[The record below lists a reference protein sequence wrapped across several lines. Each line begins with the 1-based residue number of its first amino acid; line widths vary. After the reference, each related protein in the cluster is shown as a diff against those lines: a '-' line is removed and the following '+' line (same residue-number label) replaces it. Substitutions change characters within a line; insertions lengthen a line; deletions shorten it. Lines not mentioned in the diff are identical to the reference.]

1 MRSKLQELR
10 RHLPINRNYAESLLT
25 GYGLM
30 AITIVIQLVLIPLYI
45 THLGKAK
52 FGALVMIMAANN
64 YAAIGITWLSG
75 GMARILAERAAVED
89 REGFCAAYAFSKTV
103 FVLYALGA
111 LSVFWLIAPWLI
123 GDALAD
129 TEILVAVILSCVYF
143 ILAYEYNADRQAF
156 IARHWQARSNLREA
170 GGQVVFAGV
179 VGIGLYSDM
188 GLPGVVAAQIAGI
201 LFTRFLAWHHWKHDV
216 YGLKWAWP
224 IPGAGALWQ
233 RVSGSV
239 GRDYVLYGILLLTL
253 QADVLLVGLLA
264 GSEAAATYYLLW
276 RIPEVCIL
284 LLWRIPSS
292 YAPHLIAMEARGEHE
307 GLNSNYRKG
316 LIAMIALAGV
326 GAMVYGIA
334 GNWIVHIWV
343 GASAPEG
350 YIPYLIAAAAMFSI
364 AVTRWPADIAYTLAN
379 TRPLVKI
386 AALEISTKLFFLTLL
401 FGTFGYLSPL
411 LAVILAHTL
420 GVFYLYLW
428 LGKNTCNIKRLRS
441 NHIISQ

>member
-1 MRSKLQELR
+1 VRSKLQELR
-10 RHLPINRNYAESLLT
+10 SYLPINRNYAESLLT

-45 THLGKAK
+45 THLGKAQ
-52 FGALVMIMAANN
+52 FGVLVMIMAANN

-75 GMARILAERAAVED
+75 GMARILAGRAAVDD
-89 REGFCAAYAFSKTV
+89 REGFRAAYAFSKSV

-111 LSVFWLIAPWLI
+111 ISMFWLVAPWLI

-129 TEILVAVILSCVYF
+129 REILVAIILSCVYF

-156 IARHWQARSNLREA
+156 IARHWQARGNLREA
-170 GGQVVFAGV
+170 GGQIVFAGV
-179 VGIGLYSDM
+179 VGIGLYSGM
-188 GLPGVVAAQIAGI
+188 GLPGVVLAQIAGI
-201 LFTRFLAWHHWKHDV
+201 LFTRFLAWRHWKNDG
-216 YGLKWAWP
+216 YGLEWTWP
-224 IPGAGALWQ
+224 VPGVRDLWR
-233 RVSGSV
+233 RVSSRV

-253 QADVLLVGLLA
+253 QADVLLVGWLA
-264 GSEAAATYYLLW
+264 GSETAATYYLLW

-292 YAPHLIAMEARGEHE
+292 YAPHLIAMEARGEHDE
-307 GLNSNYRKG
+307 LSSNYRKG
-316 LIAMIALAGV
+316 LTAIIVLAGV
-326 GAMVYGIA
+326 GAVFYGVA
-334 GNWIVHIWV
+334 GNWFVHLWV

-350 YIPYLIAAAAMFSI
+350 YIPYLIAAVAMFFT
-364 AVTRWPADIAYTLAN
+364 AVSKWPADVAYALAN

-386 AALEISTKLFFLTLL
+386 AALEVGTKLFLLILL
-401 FGTFGYLSPL
+401 FGAFGYLSPL

-428 LGKNTCNIKRLRS
+428 LGKNTCNIPRLGS
-441 NHIISQ
+441 NHHISQ